1 MGSRIERLRGV
12 LFDIADRPPLR
23 ALRVRQV
30 GDLSGV
36 GLEIGVG
43 TGNNL
48 PHYTSAVLDLTVLD
62 AAAGMRG
69 RVESRLLRAAPP
81 VRWVTG
87 RAEALPFADGH
98 FDFVVSTLLLC
109 GVADPARVLS
119 EVRRVLKLG
128 GEYRFLE
135 HGAHRDRRTRAWQR
149 RLDPVQR
156 LVAGCELTRDIGR
169 YLADSPLT
177 VRTIRTQDVFGGPG
191 RLFPLTGG
199 VAVAR

>member
-1 MGSRIERLRGV
+1 MGSRVERLRGL
-12 LFDIADRPPLR
+12 LFDAADRPPLR
-23 ALRVRQV
+23 AHRAQQV

-48 PHYTSAVLDLTVLD
+48 PHYSRSVQELTVLD
-62 AAAGMRG
+62 AAPGMRA
-69 RVESRLLRAAPP
+69 RVESRLRGAPP

-87 RAEALPFADGH
+87 RAEALPFADDR

-109 GVADPARVLS
+109 GAVDPARVLV
-119 EVRRVLKLG
+119 EVMRVLKPG

-135 HGAHRDRRTRAWQR
+135 HGAHRNSRILAWQR

-156 LVAGCELTRDIGR
+156 AVAGCELTRDIER

-177 VRTIRTQDVFGGPG
+177 VRTIGTHEVFGGPG

-199 VAVAR
+199 VAVAI